1 MTFLNNINWRYA
13 TKEFSGQK
21 VEEGVL
27 SKIREAIRMAP
38 SSFGLQPYHI
48 IEVVDPA
55 IRARLQ
61 EKSWG
66 QSQITQASNLF
77 VFCIDNRVEKRIDE
91 YFVLASGGSAEIR
104 EKLAGYEKV
113 MRGFATGLDTPRINS
128 WAGKQAYIALGF
140 AMAACAEL
148 QVDSCPMEGFLPE
161 GYREVLGL
169 PDYMSAVVVLAIG
182 YRKSGDPLSP
192 ESMPKVRFPES
203 DLFSKK

>member
-13 TKEFSGQK
+13 TKEFSDK
-21 VEEGVL
+21 TVEEGTL
-27 SKIREAIRMAP
+27 AKIREAIRMAP

-48 IEVVDPA
+48 IEVTDPSL
-55 IRARLQ
+55 RSKLQ
-61 EKSWG
+61 EKSWN
-66 QSQITQASNLF
+66 QAQISQASNLF
-77 VFCIDNRVEKRIDE
+77 VFCTDNRAEKRIDE
-91 YFVLASGGSAEIR
+91 YFKMASGGSAEVR
-104 EKLAGYEKV
+104 EQLAAYEKT
-113 MRGFATGLDTPRINS
+113 MTGFAAGLDEARRNV

-148 QVDSCPMEGFLPE
+148 KVDSCPMEGFNPE

-169 PDYMSAVVVLAIG
+169 PEYMSAAVVLAIG
-182 YRKSGDPLSP
+182 YRKSDDPMSP